1 MCLCNDA
8 KIIANDKES
17 CDDEE
22 DDYGHGMH
30 EIIVACICWGDA
42 GVI

>member
-8 KIIANDKES
+8 KIIAKDKES

-22 DDYGHGMH
+22 MTMAM
-30 EIIVACICWGDA
+30 VCMK
-42 GVI
+42 